1 MNILIKIILKRLF
14 YLLLTDTS
22 SIIVAWKGLGTI
34 ISIVMM
40 IFAFKEL
47 KLLRKQIESNQKNEC
62 CKLTIDLLL
71 NWSQNLTSD
80 MSRSR
85 KIVEQFDIEQ
95 CKKLF
100 DNELFEVKPKQYKYI
115 CRRIYKRDPYFLS
128 NRVIKLKPL
137 EVNTLRD
144 DVIKYLNLLES
155 ILAARQYGVADDELI
170 TKEFKYLVKSKSGEC
185 VLSVFREAMGDI
197 ESYPAIKKF
206 CEDMNKKSKQ
216 SD

>member
-1 MNILIKIILKRLF
+1 MFNWLKDNSIQIGLLIVTAIELGVLIYQTRRNRKKECCDLTIK
-14 YLLLTDTS
+14 LLLDWS
-22 SIIVAWKGLGTI
+22 
-34 ISIVMM
+34 
-40 IFAFKEL
+40 
-47 KLLRKQIESNQKNEC
+47 
-62 CKLTIDLLL
+62 L
-71 NWSQNLTSD
+71 NLSSD

-100 DNELFEVKPKQYKYI
+100 ENELFEVKPKQYKYI
-115 CRRIYKRDPYFLS
+115 CRRVYKKDPHILL

-137 EVNTLRD
+137 EVNILRD

-155 ILAARQYGVADDELI
+155 VLAARQYGVADDKLI
-170 TKEFKYLVKSKSGEC
+170 TKEFKYLVQPQSGQS
-185 VLSVFREAMGDI
+185 VLNVFIEAMNDI

>member
-1 MNILIKIILKRLF
+1 MKDLP
-14 YLLLTDTS
+14 YDLLAL
-22 SIIVAWKGLGTI
+22 I
-34 ISIVMM
+34 ISIILM
-40 IFAFKEL
+40 IIAVIEL
-47 KLLRKQIESNQKNEC
+47 TQLRKQLNMNKETEC
-62 CKLTIDLLL
+62 CKMTIDLLL
-71 NWSQNLTSD
+71 SWSQNLTSD

-170 TKEFKYLVKSKSGEC
+170 TKEFKYLVKPQSGEC
-185 VLSVFREAMGDI
+185 VLSVFREAMNDKN
-197 ESYPAIKKF
+197 SYPAIKKF
-206 CEDMNKKSKQ
+206 CEDMNKISEE
-216 SD
+216 SDE